1 MKQKEITEKFLT
13 YTSAE
18 ASLSQFTDPPS
29 ESKKSQTPTSPKSK
43 QPPPAGQQA
52 KRKTPSAVPSNEL
65 INYFNSNYFAL
76 YLLSLLSKAVCVTST
91 NLSKI
96 QPFERIAQ
104 LSFEV
109 NTVNF
114 ELKSFRPC

>member
-29 ESKKSQTPTSPKSK
+29 ESKKSLTPTSPKSK

>member
-29 ESKKSQTPTSPKSK
+29 EGKKSRTPTSPKTSK
-43 QPPPAGQQA
+43 PQPPPPAAGQQA

-76 YLLSLLSKAVCVTST
+76 YLLSLLSKAVCVAST
-91 NLSKI
+91 NLSRI

-109 NTVNF
+109 SNTDY
-114 ELKSFRPC
+114 KS